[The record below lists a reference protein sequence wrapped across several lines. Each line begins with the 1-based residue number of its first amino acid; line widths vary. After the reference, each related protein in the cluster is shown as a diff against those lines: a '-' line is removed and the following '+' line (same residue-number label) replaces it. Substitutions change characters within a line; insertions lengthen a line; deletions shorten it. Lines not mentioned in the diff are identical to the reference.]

1 MGRNT
6 AAQQTTAAGN
16 VPAVH
21 VSQSAGFDDGA
32 LSAEQRAWLDLLRHQ
47 LAADERRA
55 ARRKAMLA

>member
-1 MGRNT
+1 MGR
-6 AAQQTTAAGN
+6 AIRRRIDVGAHSA
-16 VPAVH
+16 PLH
-21 VSQSAGFDDGA
+21 VSQSAEFSDES